1 MRFSGFDADTN
12 KLLFD
17 AYDEAMA
24 SLSNDPALSLDLIY
38 RCQNV
43 VAQRL
48 TELATH
54 GVRNRMTLR
63 DAAMKV
69 IFEARA
75 AEEMQ
80 TESQRDG
87 TGRIDSVSFGFNSD
101 PRNHRQGENNE

>member
-12 KLLFD
+12 RLLFD

-24 SLSNDPALSLDLIY
+24 ALSSDPSLSLDLIY
-38 RCQNV
+38 RSQNV

-63 DAAMKV
+63 DAAMNV
-69 IFEARA
+69 ILEARG
-75 AEEMQ
+75 AEETQ
-80 TESQRDG
+80 VEPRQVGISP
-87 TGRIDSVSFGFNSD
+87 INSVIKFNSD
-101 PRNHRQGENNE
+101 PRHHRQGENHE

>member
-1 MRFSGFDADTN
+1 
-12 KLLFD
+12 
-17 AYDEAMA
+17 
-24 SLSNDPALSLDLIY
+24 
-38 RCQNV
+38 
-43 VAQRL
+43 
-48 TELATH
+48 
-54 GVRNRMTLR
+54 MTLR

-80 TESQRDG
+80 TEFQRDG

>member
-24 SLSNDPALSLDLIY
+24 SLSTDPALSLDLIY
-38 RCQNV
+38 RSQNV
-43 VAQRL
+43 LAQRL

-54 GVRNRMTLR
+54 GVRNRITLR

-69 IFEARA
+69 IFDARA
-75 AEEMQ
+75 AEEEQ
-80 TESQRDG
+80 VKSRQDG
-87 TGRIDSVSFGFNSD
+87 RTRIDPVNFGFKPD
-101 PRNHRQGENNE
+101 PHGHRQGENNE

>member
-1 MRFSGFDADTN
+1 MRFSGFDAGTN

-24 SLSNDPALSLDLIY
+24 SLSTDPALSLDLIY

-43 VAQRL
+43 VVQRL

-75 AEEMQ
+75 AEEKQ
-80 TESQRDG
+80 IVSQQNG
-87 TGRIDSVSFGFNSD
+87 TSRINSVSFGFNPD
-101 PRNHRQGENNE
+101 PRDHRQGENSE